1 MPEWAGRS
9 PVRTVRWANTIPR
22 VATVRAGVSA
32 SSASASKAIAQS
44 APRSSAATQSLTS
57 SLPVSSAPSISTRT
71 FTGSSPAS
79 AIAHATC
86 SSGRKL
92 PLSSQAPRA

>member
-1 MPEWAGRS
+1 M
-9 PVRTVRWANTIPR
+9 PR

-32 SSASASKAIAQS
+32 SSIAESNTIAQS
-44 APRSSAATQSLTS
+44 APRSSASTHRLTS
-57 SLPVSSAPSISTRT
+57 SPPVSSAPSISTRT
-71 FTGSSPAS
+71 LSGSSPAS
-79 AIAHATC
+79 AIAQATC